1 MISPPD
7 CAAREDDPRDDEY
20 CGYEPDWEDLAY
32 DLARERE
39 LEETVSYIRES
50 ERQLRDYDKY
60 TDKQLHSISKEIKS
74 VTLYLAEEYQFDVA
88 SDSWE
93 VLLEDGETSVT
104 VYRDGVSRE
113 RVLTRKDKQRMRKDW
128 RKRARRLEILTKRG
142 CSPRQVTGYEGGSFY
157 PPVVAATSHA

>member
-1 MISPPD
+1 MIPPPD
-7 CAAREDDPRDDEY
+7 CSVREDDPSYQDDY
-20 CGYEPDWEDLAY
+20 RGGYEPDWEDLAY

-39 LEETVSYIRES
+39 FEETVSHIHES

-60 TDKQLHSISKEIKS
+60 TDKQLHNINKEIKS
-74 VTLYLAEEYQFDVA
+74 LTLFLAEEYSFDVA

-113 RVLTRKDKQRMRKDW
+113 RVLTRKDKRRMKKNR
-128 RKRARRLEILTKRG
+128 RKRGRQLGILTKRG
-142 CSPRQVTGYEGGSFY
+142 CSPRQVTGYEGGSFT
-157 PPVVAATSHA
+157 PVVAAT

>member
-1 MISPPD
+1 MIPPPD
-7 CAAREDDPRDDEY
+7 CAAREDDPCDDEY
-20 CGYEPDWEDLAY
+20 DGYEPDWEDLAY

-39 LEETVSYIRES
+39 FEETVSHIHES

-60 TDKQLHSISKEIKS
+60 TDKQLHNINKEIKS
-74 VTLYLAEEYQFDVA
+74 LTLFLAEEYSFDVA

-104 VYRDGVSRE
+104 VHRDGVSRE

-128 RKRARRLEILTKRG
+128 RKRARRLGILTKRG
-142 CSPRQVTGYEGGSFY
+142 CSPRQVKGYEGGSFTT
-157 PPVVAATSHA
+157 VVAAT